1 MTKELETIKAREAVA
16 LARQIA
22 ELRRE
27 LKCREKDMSLEEF
40 VAMLTERE
48 TVSNGTTG
56 PALCSAPGTWF

>member
-40 VAMLTERE
+40 VAYVDRTRDR
-48 TVSNGTTG
+48 
-56 PALCSAPGTWF
+56 